1 VVTFAISALLH
12 EGLFDLMA
20 GRVMGWQLLFFMI
33 HGVAVVATAKVRPK
47 GFARVL
53 WTAGTFAFAVT
64 TTALFG
70 FTMSAVVPL
79 YVPRGGR

>member
-1 VVTFAISALLH
+1 
-12 EGLFDLMA
+12 
-20 GRVMGWQLLFFMI
+20 MGWQLLFFMI
-33 HGVAVVATAKVRPK
+33 HGVAVVATAKVRPR
-47 GFARVL
+47 GAAQVW

-70 FTMSAVVPL
+70 LTMNAVVSL